1 MLFFYF
7 FKFSKTYFQA
17 FKKWN
22 QTKSRNLPQWCIC
35 CLIASFKKGGKIQT
49 GLNCEY
55 DGLSKVILTLSHS
68 RNWSNNL
75 YLHQQVGT
83 VMMLFTRQNL
93 EKAQLIEYNNASSI
107 LESNY
112 NASLDTKLIIHG
124 FGSSCHRVWARE
136 MRLSFLAVVS
146 SSKKDFVFCVRNT
159 SFVRESK
166 FSSENRSL

>member
-1 MLFFYF
+1 MPTSYMDYGKSFNWQSHLLF
-7 FKFSKTYFQA
+7 
-17 FKKWN
+17 
-22 QTKSRNLPQWCIC
+22 
-35 CLIASFKKGGKIQT
+35 
-49 GLNCEY
+49 LN
-55 DGLSKVILTLSHS
+55 GILEKLRF

-146 SSKKDFVFCVRNT
+146 SSKKDFVYR
-159 SFVRESK
+159 
-166 FSSENRSL
+166 

>member
-1 MLFFYF
+1 MEFL
-7 FKFSKTYFQA
+7 KNCA
-17 FKKWN
+17 
-22 QTKSRNLPQWCIC
+22 LE
-35 CLIASFKKGGKIQT
+35 T
-49 GLNCEY
+49 GP
-55 DGLSKVILTLSHS
+55 I
-68 RNWSNNL
+68 NL

-93 EKAQLIEYNNASSI
+93 EKAQLIEYNNATSI

-146 SSKKDFVFCVRNT
+146 SSKSILFTV
-159 SFVRESK
+159 
-166 FSSENRSL
+166 